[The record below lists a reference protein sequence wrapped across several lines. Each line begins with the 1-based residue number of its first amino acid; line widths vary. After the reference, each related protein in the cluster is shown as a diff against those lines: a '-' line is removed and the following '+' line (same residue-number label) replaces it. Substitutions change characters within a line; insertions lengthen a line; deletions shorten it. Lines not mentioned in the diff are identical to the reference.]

1 MYVQVRLHKKREHL
15 FSVFCS
21 WIYGEPFKFSAIHA
35 AALSNVMSF
44 SLSLKQAR
52 L

>member
-1 MYVQVRLHKKREHL
+1 MFKCGYTKRENIL
-15 FSVFCS
+15 VFYS
-21 WIYGEPFKFSAIHA
+21 WIYGEPFKLSAIHA